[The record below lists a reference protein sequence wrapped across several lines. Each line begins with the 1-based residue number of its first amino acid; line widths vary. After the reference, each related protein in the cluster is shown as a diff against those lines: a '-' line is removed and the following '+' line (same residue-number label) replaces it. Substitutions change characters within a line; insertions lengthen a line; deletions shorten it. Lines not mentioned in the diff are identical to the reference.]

1 MADKSEETLSTIVV
15 FVKTPREKEGIEVNP
30 GSTIKEFKEVV
41 AKKFKTEE
49 KLLCL
54 IFAGKILK
62 DNETLKQHSIG
73 DGLTVH
79 LVIRAN
85 KSPSDTAAP
94 PPSSTTSPPTESN
107 NSTTSTARSGS
118 PSAGSVPN
126 PPTNP
131 MFGNLGGLGMS
142 GLSGLG
148 LDSANFAQMS
158 QQMQQQLMSNPDMMR
173 QVLDNPM
180 VQNLMQNPELMRQM
194 IMGNPQMQ
202 QLMERNPEI
211 AHMLN
216 NPELL
221 RQTMEIARNPA
232 AMQEMMRTQD
242 RALSNLESLPGGY
255 NALRRMYT
263 DIQEPMMNAAQ
274 EQLAGNPFAALANS
288 GTTSGSTSSQQ
299 GRENTQPLPNPW
311 ASPGSGSNS
320 SASSTTAPTSS
331 NTSRPQTQ
339 TPLQGAGPHIYN
351 SPGMQSLLS
360 QIAGNPDL
368 MQNMMS
374 TPYMQAM
381 MQSMQANPQ
390 LASHII
396 RSNPL
401 LSGNPQMQDQM
412 IDMLPT
418 FLNQM
423 QNPEVQ
429 SAMSNPRVLQAI
441 LQIQQGMADLA
452 SEAPALLPA
461 FGGGVGAAPGTT
473 GSTTSSTASSTTTTT
488 PAGSSAGTG
497 ATSTTSATGTVPTP
511 GQSNQW
517 GDLMAQVLQAM
528 STNQTNQANSQLPP
542 EQRFQ
547 RQLEQLA
554 AMGFL
559 NRDANIQAL
568 TATEGDVNAAIDKL
582 ITQR

>member
-15 FVKTPREKEGIEVNP
+15 FVKTPREKEGIEISP

-79 LVIRAN
+79 LVIRSN
-85 KSPSDTAAP
+85 KSPTD
-94 PPSSTTSPPTESN
+94 TTSPSPTSPAPQPSEAN
-107 NSTTSTARSGS
+107 NSTSTSSTGSTTTGPAPNTANPLFGS
-118 PSAGSVPN
+118 
-126 PPTNP
+126 
-131 MFGNLGGLGMS
+131 MGGLGMS

-180 VQNLMQNPELMRQM
+180 VQNLMQNPEMMRQM

-274 EQLAGNPFAALANS
+274 EQLTGNPFAALANS
-288 GTTSGSTSSQQ
+288 GTTQGSTSSQQ
-299 GRENTQPLPNPW
+299 GRENTAPLPNPW
-311 ASPGSGSNS
+311 ASPGSGSTS
-320 SASSTTAPTSS
+320 SGSSTTATSS
-331 NTSRPQTQ
+331 SSNSRPQTQ
-339 TPLQGAGPHIYN
+339 TPLQGAGPHVYN

-381 MQSMQANPQ
+381 MQSMQSNPQ
-390 LASHII
+390 LASHIV
-396 RSNPL
+396 RSNPML
-401 LSGNPQMQDQM
+401 EGNPEMQEQMLQ
-412 IDMLPT
+412 MLPT

-429 SAMSNPRVLQAI
+429 TAMSNPRVLQAI

-452 SEAPALLPA
+452 NEAPALLPA
-461 FGGGVGAAPGTT
+461 FGGGVGTAPGTT
-473 GSTTSSTASSTTTTT
+473 TPTASSTTST
-488 PAGSSAGTG
+488 PAGSAGT
-497 ATSTTSATGTVPTP
+497 TTTPSTGTTTTPSSGTTTTPTP
-511 GQSNQW
+511 ALGQNSQW
-517 GDLMAQVLQAM
+517 GDLMTQMLQAM
-528 STNQTNQANSQLPP
+528 STGQPSQGNSQIPA
-542 EQRFQ
+542 EQRYQ

-554 AMGFL
+554 AMGFV

-568 TATEGDVNAAIDKL
+568 IATNGDVNAAVERL
-582 ITQR
+582 IL